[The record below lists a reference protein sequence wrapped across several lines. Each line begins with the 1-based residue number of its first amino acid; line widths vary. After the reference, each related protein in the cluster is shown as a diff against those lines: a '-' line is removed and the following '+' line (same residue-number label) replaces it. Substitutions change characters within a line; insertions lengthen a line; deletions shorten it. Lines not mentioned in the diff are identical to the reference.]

1 MTSQNNK
8 KVGNKIEVE
17 VANYL
22 FQKNYWVHLLKQGVK
37 GQPFDLIA
45 VKNNVALMG
54 DAKHCSQNRFDFNR
68 IEPNQYTSMELALEC
83 GNTNIG
89 FFLVGMH
96 DEIKFIK
103 WTNLKKLVLEN
114 KIKSINLSN
123 KYVKNI

>member
-45 VKNNVALMG
+45 IKNNIALMG
-54 DAKHCSQNRFDFNR
+54 DVKHCSQNRFDFKR
-68 IEPNQYTSMELALEC
+68 IEPNQFTSMELALEC

-89 FFLVGMH
+89 FFLVG
-96 DEIKFIK
+96 EKIKFIK
-103 WTNLKKLVLEN
+103 RETLKKLVLEY
-114 KIKSINLSN
+114 KIKSINLGSE
-123 KYVKNI
+123 YVENI

>member
-1 MTSQNNK
+1 MISQNNK
-8 KVGNKIEVE
+8 RVGNKIEVE

-22 FQKNYWVHLLKQGVK
+22 FQKKYWVHLLKQGVK

-45 VKNNVALMG
+45 VKNNKALMG
-54 DAKHCSQNRFDFNR
+54 DVKHCSQNRFDFKR

-89 FFLVGMH
+89 FFLVGMC

-103 WTNLKKLVLEN
+103 RTNLKKLVLEN
-114 KIKSINLSN
+114 KIKSINLGSE
-123 KYVKNI
+123 YVENI